1 MDQLGPLQIVGLIM
15 LASGAFAAV
24 WYFGSR
30 LLRRLPPMMPLP
42 IQLMFTYC
50 TLFTVGIVLISTRA
64 SALLP
69 LGILLSFV
77 GLAIFLPEQ
86 LAARFFGVF
95 LLLLLLS
102 LLAVLQQ
109 LRTDQPL
116 FQPQRLSVWI
126 AGIFALVWGMG
137 ILFAWRRWL
146 SIRVKGKDNVSS
158 TG

>member
-1 MDQLGPLQIVGLIM
+1 
-15 LASGAFAAV
+15 
-24 WYFGSR
+24 
-30 LLRRLPPMMPLP
+30 MMPLP

-116 FQPQRLSVWI
+116 F
-126 AGIFALVWGMG
+126 
-137 ILFAWRRWL
+137 
-146 SIRVKGKDNVSS
+146 
-158 TG
+158 